1 MRNIKNVHRSAAP
14 NLLIQFALAELTL
27 QLTVDPNKNR
37 RSIPVRADG
46 RSTRLIPNSLHR
58 RLDLSCRCASA
69 RGRSAADAEA
79 EARETKA
86 RRRSPASHTPLSA
99 IAPRARAPACQQL
112 SCVRRGER
120 ATSAAMLA
128 SIHPLKKPTEPL
140 STSAVSPRRPPLS
153 ALLVR
158 SEAWIR

>member
-1 MRNIKNVHRSAAP
+1 VEVGGAPAARLEWRP
-14 NLLIQFALAELTL
+14 TPLLGTDDPM
-27 QLTVDPNKNR
+27 TV
-37 RSIPVRADG
+37 
-46 RSTRLIPNSLHR
+46 STRGVDAGRGSIAAW
-58 RLDLSCRCASA
+58 DLSCRCASA

-120 ATSAAMLA
+120 ATSEAMLA